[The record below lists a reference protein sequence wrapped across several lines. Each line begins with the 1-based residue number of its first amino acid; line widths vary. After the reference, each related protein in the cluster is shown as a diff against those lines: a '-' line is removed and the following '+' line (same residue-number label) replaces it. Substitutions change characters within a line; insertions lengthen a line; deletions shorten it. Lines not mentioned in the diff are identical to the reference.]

1 MVRRPCRR
9 SEPSS
14 SDAEEVSVF
23 DRSRQGSVITE
34 DKEHGAVYSV
44 TRKKIKMGKPG
55 TLAQGL
61 DDMQMTLY
69 STYTY

>member
-1 MVRRPCRR
+1 MGL
-9 SEPSS
+9 ST
-14 SDAEEVSVF
+14 VSP
-23 DRSRQGSVITE
+23 G
-34 DKEHGAVYSV
+34 
-44 TRKKIKMGKPG
+44 KKIKMGKPG